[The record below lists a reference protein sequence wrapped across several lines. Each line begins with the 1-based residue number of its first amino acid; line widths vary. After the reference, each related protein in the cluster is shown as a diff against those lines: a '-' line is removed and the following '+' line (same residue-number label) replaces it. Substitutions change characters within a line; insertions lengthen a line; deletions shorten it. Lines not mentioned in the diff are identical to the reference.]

1 MMKGGGGADTFVFG
15 TGEDRIKDF
24 ADDTDTIAIN
34 ADLARGMNV
43 SDVLGDAHVVNG
55 DAVLDFGG
63 GHMLIVEDVSNLD
76 ILANDLII
84 I

>member
-1 MMKGGGGADTFVFG
+1 MKGGSGADTFVFG
-15 TGEDRIKDF
+15 AGEDRIKDF

-43 SDVLGDAHVVNG
+43 SDVLGDARVVNG

-63 GHMLIVEDVSNLD
+63 GNMLIVEDVSNLD